1 MDVIKVKHLVSIG
14 DSEQGCLNVSGE
26 GIGHIGRITFSIP
39 PKLQGLNLNVNDVLP
54 SPTRPAPP
62 MPTCKPP
69 AKSAEEML
77 KKALEYAN
85 EEMAY
90 STLYDSDDYF
100 LGKRYAFGEMITILE
115 MLIKEAKENG

>member
-14 DSEQGCLNVSGE
+14 DSEQGCLSVSGE

-39 PKLQGLNLNVNDVLP
+39 PKLQGFNLNVNDVLP

-62 MPTCKPP
+62 MPKCNPP

-77 KKALEYAN
+77 KKALKFAN
-85 EEMAY
+85 QESLPDCEFTRGMNCAKRQMA
-90 STLYDSDDYF
+90 
-100 LGKRYAFGEMITILE
+100 AHLE
-115 MLIKEAKENG
+115 MLIMEARQ